1 MLAAQADARVFRAGR
16 WHFDEAD
23 PALRTIHHVAGGHFL
38 ATGEALDAVAPP
50 QRPAAR
56 G

>member
-1 MLAAQADARVFRAGR
+1 MRACSAPGA

-50 QRPAAR
+50 QRPAAS